1 MFCPKLFIAEQL
13 KMKIMFMQGL
23 KNILKGSLSNQI
35 LGDTGGFSYQ
45 GQNIYVK
52 AVKCKFKEHFKF
64 IQLINWKITIELMLV
79 CQFQSVL
86 SQLAI
91 S

>member
-1 MFCPKLFIAEQL
+1 MWSEAVRLIIFVYIRFIAEQL

-35 LGDTGGFSYQ
+35 LGDIGGFSYQ

-52 AVKCKFKEHFKF
+52 AVKCNFD
-64 IQLINWKITIELMLV
+64 L
-79 CQFQSVL
+79 
-86 SQLAI
+86 
-91 S
+91 

>member
-1 MFCPKLFIAEQL
+1 MSSEAVRFIIFLFKFVLAEQL

-35 LGDTGGFSYQ
+35 LGDIGGFSYQ

-52 AVKCKFKEHFKF
+52 AVKCKIRF
-64 IQLINWKITIELMLV
+64 IKYLI
-79 CQFQSVL
+79 
-86 SQLAI
+86 
-91 S
+91 